1 MTALLIA
8 GASVIGLVAGALLD
22 PLGQQLAARSSR
34 KHRSKHEA
42 PPAQPVEPV
51 AYGPVRESGWPPQ
64 LLPVGFS
71 PIRTLGAALI
81 TGGLFAGAAHRF
93 GPHPVLVP
101 FCVFFAAL
109 VVVSTTDLS
118 YGLIPRL
125 VVYPAMAA
133 VVGLLVAVAGADGQW
148 HRLGSAAIGAAAA
161 FIVLFVIWW
170 LAPRGMGFGDVRLS
184 ALIGLATGWIG
195 LLDTYVALLSAFV
208 VGLLFGIATAGLRGI
223 GRKIRVP
230 FAPALALGAI
240 VAVFWGAP
248 IVQAALDRTI

>member
-1 MTALLIA
+1 VTALLIA
-8 GASVIGLVAGALLD
+8 GASVTGLVAGALLD

-34 KHRSKHEA
+34 EHRSKHEA
-42 PPAQPVEPV
+42 PPVDPVV
-51 AYGPVRESGWPPQ
+51 HGPVRESGWPPQ

-71 PIRTLGAALI
+71 PIRSVGAALI
-81 TGGLFAGAAHRF
+81 TGILFAGAAHRF
-93 GPHPVLVP
+93 GAHPVLVP

-118 YGLIPRL
+118 HGLIPRL

-133 VVGLLVAVAGADGQW
+133 VGGLLVAVAGADGQW

-161 FIVLFVIWW
+161 FVVLFVIWW
-170 LAPRGMGFGDVRLS
+170 LVPRGMGFGDVRLS

-208 VGLLFGIATAGLRGI
+208 VGLIFGIAIAGLRGI

-248 IVQAALDRTI
+248 IVQAALHRTI